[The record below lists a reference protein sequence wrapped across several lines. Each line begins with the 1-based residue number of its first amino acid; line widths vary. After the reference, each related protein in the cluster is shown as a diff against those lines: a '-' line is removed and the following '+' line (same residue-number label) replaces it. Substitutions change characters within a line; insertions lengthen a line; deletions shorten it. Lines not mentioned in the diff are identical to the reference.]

1 MFQHSLKSRRRKK
14 RSKNKRQRVKVRE
27 IYRHGKINLETRKA
41 KHRLNGE
48 MSEQREMNVQKGMI
62 VEVEVKVVVVDMVE
76 TKINSLEDQ
85 LAT

>member
-1 MFQHSLKSRRRKK
+1 M
-14 RSKNKRQRVKVRE
+14 RE

>member
-1 MFQHSLKSRRRKK
+1 M
-14 RSKNKRQRVKVRE
+14 RE

-62 VEVEVKVVVVDMVE
+62 VEVEVKVVGVDMVE

>member
-1 MFQHSLKSRRRKK
+1 M
-14 RSKNKRQRVKVRE
+14 RE

-62 VEVEVKVVVVDMVE
+62 VEVEVKVVGVDMVE

-85 LAT
+85 LAL